1 MTLSRALLCCV
12 VLGTA
17 CSRAKPE
24 SEPAPSGGGA
34 PASVVASEPT
44 TANSAPAPAST
55 AVPAAPS
62 PVAARPPAAR
72 PAAARPGGLVAVAEL
87 DSAVAARRLA
97 LVVSGARIPREEV
110 GYYVDIQEARFRQL
124 RIAELQVERRGE
136 SLLLRLGATAA
147 FGPGSV
153 RLSDLAREHIE
164 LIADVLR
171 DYSSSLV
178 TVYGHTDNSG
188 NVAANQSVSE
198 QRALAVAQALI
209 TNGVAS
215 SRLLAVGMGS
225 RMPLASNA
233 TPEGRDANR
242 RVELRI
248 EIVQ

>member
-1 MTLSRALLCCV
+1 MSLSRALLCAV
-12 VLGTA
+12 LLGTA
-17 CSRAKPE
+17 CSRAKPKP
-24 SEPAPSGGGA
+24 EPSPSGGA
-34 PASVVASEPT
+34 PDSVGASVAAAPST
-44 TANSAPAPAST
+44 APAPTPT
-55 AVPAAPS
+55 AAPAAPS
-62 PVAARPPAAR
+62 PVPTRPPSVR
-72 PAAARPGGLVAVAEL
+72 PATPRPAGLVAVAEL

-147 FGPGSV
+147 FGVGSV

-188 NVAANQSVSE
+188 NLSANQSVSE

-209 TNGVAS
+209 ANGVAA

-233 TPEGRDANR
+233 SPEGRDANR